1 VSVHRSSEPSLRGAV
16 RRRLGPLLATAALL
30 ATATAGAAEE
40 APLPVVA
47 SFSILGDVVQQVG
60 GDRIRL
66 QVLVGPGSDAHVY
79 QPTPA
84 QARTVAAAR
93 VLVSN
98 GLGFEGWLARFL
110 RAAGFKGRHVVVTD
124 GLPPL
129 RSGDGAAPAGHRHD
143 VDPHAWQDAAK
154 VVHYAER
161 VADGL
166 CAADAAGC
174 AGYRAR
180 AAAYAQR
187 LRALD
192 REIRD
197 GWAQVPAA
205 QRKVITS
212 HDAFGHY
219 AAAYGVRFL
228 APQGVSTNAEA
239 SARGVAALVRQIKA
253 EGVRALFVETIA
265 DPRLIEQIARE
276 TGVRPAGALYSDSLS
291 EAGGPA
297 ASYEALM
304 RHNTQAMLAAVRQP

>member
-1 VSVHRSSEPSLRGAV
+1 
-16 RRRLGPLLATAALL
+16 
-30 ATATAGAAEE
+30 
-40 APLPVVA
+40 VVA

-98 GLGFEGWLARFL
+98 GLGFEGWLDRFL
-110 RAAGFKGRHVVVTD
+110 RAAGFEGRHVVVTD

-129 RSGDGAAPAGHRHD
+129 RSGGGHAHAGHRHD
-143 VDPHAWQDAAK
+143 ADPHAWQDAAK

-174 AGYRAR
+174 ADYRAR
-180 AAAYAQR
+180 AEAYAQR

-197 GWAQVPAA
+197 GWAQVPPA

-219 AAAYGVRFL
+219 ASAYGVRFL
-228 APQGVSTNAEA
+228 SPQGVSTNAEA
-239 SARGVAALVRQIKA
+239 SARGVATLVRQIKA
-253 EGVRALFVETIA
+253 EGARALFVENIA

-291 EAGGPA
+291 DADGPA

-304 RHNTQAMLAAVRQP
+304 RHNTQSMLAAVRQP